1 MLRRAPWKGHRRE
14 HFCRKSLPCL
24 VGLTRGGCLPVTGR
38 FRPSQWREGAGTC
51 AGLSG
56 EWVLCVA
63 PTAASGGRLNSASSL
78 GDPSPFPLRGD
89 HCGPRCPVWFA
100 GPSPGPGD
108 FPQARRGPPA
118 ESAVE
123 AGLGRGVAG
132 AYVGALVRPAAGR
145 EYSGDWE
152 SSPARSRR
160 PFHRGLL
167 RVGVRVGLLMPK
179 ATEGL
184 FKLDA
189 GFAPAARS
197 AVAKTESWGLLA
209 SESIQRPVPVQPQV
223 PKPRRCASTP
233 TRLIELAPSGTS
245 RDGRVT
251 RVVRVSAGHI
261 GRCRVCSVR
270 CRRVLSPTSPPQDGS
285 GRRRALHMPNSV
297 GSMCQTARGTKQ
309 WDLHAL
315 TGRRAGGGVG
325 LARSV
330 ESM

>member
-1 MLRRAPWKGHRRE
+1 MAGRDVRRGVPGHRPGRGFPAGPARAPGRVRGKGGPRARG
-14 HFCRKSLPCL
+14 CGS
-24 VGLTRGGCLPVTGR
+24 VRGGLGSASCRPPV
-38 FRPSQWREGAGTC
+38 
-51 AGLSG
+51 L
-56 EWVLCVA
+56 
-63 PTAASGGRLNSASSL
+63 GRL
-78 GDPSPFPLRGD
+78 G
-89 HCGPRCPVWFA
+89 
-100 GPSPGPGD
+100 
-108 FPQARRGPPA
+108 
-118 ESAVE
+118 
-123 AGLGRGVAG
+123 
-132 AYVGALVRPAAGR
+132 
-145 EYSGDWE
+145 

-167 RVGVRVGLLMPK
+167 RVGVRVGLLVPK

-197 AVAKTESWGLLA
+197 AVAETESWGLLA

-251 RVVRVSAGHI
+251 RVVRVSARHI

-315 TGRRAGGGVG
+315 TGRRPATASGLRVVWSPCRHCAGVSTATCHKVQLWQSTIGLGRLQVAWRRGARTVRPRYPSPGAGLSARLSGVT
-325 LARSV
+325 
-330 ESM
+330 